1 MKIENQCCTLEQAKI
16 LSELGLNE
24 GSVFAWKCNE
34 IQNVI
39 VPCQFA
45 DWSQRFASFVGNKF
59 YPAFTA
65 AELIKMNAGNG
76 GIDISCTKE
85 SKGKFYRQTDGFGE
99 SHKPVFTYY
108 DSFAQASAAKLIDA
122 LQNDWLDVETCNKR
136 LVD

>member
-1 MKIENQCCTLEQAKI
+1 MKLENQVCTLEQAKI
-16 LSELGLNE
+16 LSALGLKD

-45 DWSQRFASFVGNKF
+45 DWSERFVSFIGNKF

-76 GIDISCTKE
+76 GIDIGCTKE
-85 SKGKFYRQTDGFGE
+85 SKGKFYMQTGGFGE
-99 SHKPVFTYY
+99 NKPEFTYY
-108 DSFAQASAAKLIDA
+108 DSFAQASAAKLINA
-122 LQNDWLDVETCNKR
+122 LENEWLDVETCNSR
-136 LVD
+136 LVE